1 MVATSVSS
9 QPSVVL
15 VIDPDPAIQRD
26 MRDRLVA
33 LGYSARSVDDYE
45 SALGVVSATPPD
57 LILLTG
63 NNPRSEAWSELQA
76 ELGRWGIPMLDL
88 GATDANKLSTSPL
101 PEDPAFLP
109 AMPDIEDE
117 ELKLRV
123 DTALQSRT
131 LQDALMTEN
140 VRLAAERLHDP
151 LTGLFNRRYIMIR
164 VEEEIQRSSRR
175 THPLSCM
182 LIDLDGFDKVNEEWG
197 LQMGDSILRD
207 AAHLLTRTL
216 RASDICCRY
225 RDDQFL
231 VLLTDT
237 DASGA
242 QIAANRVR
250 DAIAGHSFYNQM
262 SSEPIKLTASVGVA
276 YWQPGSKLMSDPATW
291 EPQLIGLSERALKAA
306 KQSGANR
313 LVILQAT

>member
-1 MVATSVSS
+1 MVATSVRS

-131 LQDALMTEN
+131 LQNALMTEN

-164 VEEEIQRSSRR
+164 VEEEILRSSRR
-175 THPLSCM
+175 GHPLSCM
-182 LIDLDGFDKVNEEWG
+182 IIDLDGFDKVNEEWG
-197 LQMGDSILRD
+197 MQTGDSVLRET
-207 AAHLLTRTL
+207 AHLVTRTL
-216 RASDICCRY
+216 RASDIACRY

-231 VLLTDT
+231 ILLTDT

-242 QIAANRVR
+242 QIAANRLR
-250 DAIAGHSFYNQM
+250 DSIA
-262 SSEPIKLTASVGVA
+262 
-276 YWQPGSKLMSDPATW
+276 
-291 EPQLIGLSERALKAA
+291 
-306 KQSGANR
+306 
-313 LVILQAT
+313 

>member
-1 MVATSVSS
+1 MVATSISS

-15 VIDPDPAIQRD
+15 VIDPDPAVQREV
-26 MRDRLVA
+26 RDRLVS

-45 SALGVVSATPPD
+45 SALGIVSTTPPD
-57 LILLTG
+57 LVLLTG
-63 NNPRSEAWSELQA
+63 RIQPNQSWDGLQSELA
-76 ELGRWGIPMLDL
+76 RWGIPLLDL
-88 GATDANKLSTSPL
+88 GSLDSDTFSTRPLSTDL
-101 PEDPAFLP
+101 ADGGALR
-109 AMPDIEDE
+109 AIEDAD
-117 ELKLRV
+117 LKLRV

-131 LQDALMTEN
+131 LQTALMTEN

-175 THPLSCM
+175 GHALSCM
-182 LIDLDGFDKVNEEWG
+182 LVDLDGFDKINEEWG
-197 LQMGDSILRD
+197 LQTGDGILRD

-216 RASDICCRY
+216 RASYIACRY

-242 QIAANRVR
+242 QIAANRAR
-250 DAIAGHSFYNQM
+250 DALASHSFFNQM
-262 SSEPIKLTASVGVA
+262 SAEPIKITASVGVA
-276 YWQPGSKLMSDPATW
+276 YWQPVAKSGEHATW

-306 KQSGANR
+306 
-313 LVILQAT
+313 